1 MPNNRKIYTK
11 AFKAKV
17 ALEAVKGEETVAQL
31 SSRHGVHGSLIHE
44 WKKTLEGGAEELF
57 TRKNA
62 KKSQKDEKGLKE
74 LHAKI
79 GQLTVEVDFLERGLK
94 RVAQKRKK
102 T

>member
-1 MPNNRKIYTK
+1 MPLTRRVYTK

-31 SSRHGVHGSLIHE
+31 SSRHGVHATLVHE
-44 WKKTLEGGAEELF
+44 WKNMLEGNAEALFGRKSVQKSRKEEKELD
-57 TRKNA
+57 
-62 KKSQKDEKGLKE
+62 S

-94 RVAQKRKK
+94 RVGSKRKK

>member
-1 MPNNRKIYTK
+1 MPLTRRVYTK

-31 SSRHGVHGSLIHE
+31 SSRHGVHTTVIHD
-44 WKKTLEGGAEELF
+44 WKKVLEGGAEELF
-57 TRKNA
+57 GRKSVQ
-62 KKSQKDEKGLKE
+62 KSRKDEKELKE

-79 GQLTVEVDFLERGLK
+79 GELTVEVDFLERGLK
-94 RVAQKRKK
+94 RVGSKRKR

>member
-1 MPNNRKIYTK
+1 MPNNRKVYTK

-17 ALEAVKGEETVAQL
+17 ALEAVKEEESVAQL
-31 SSRHGVHGSLIHE
+31 SSRHGVHATLIHE
-44 WKKTLEGGAEELF
+44 WKRTLEGGAEELF

-62 KKSQKDEKGLKE
+62 KKSGKDEKELKE

-79 GQLTVEVDFLERGLK
+79 GQLTVENDFLERGLK
-94 RVAQKRKK
+94 RVAQKRKN